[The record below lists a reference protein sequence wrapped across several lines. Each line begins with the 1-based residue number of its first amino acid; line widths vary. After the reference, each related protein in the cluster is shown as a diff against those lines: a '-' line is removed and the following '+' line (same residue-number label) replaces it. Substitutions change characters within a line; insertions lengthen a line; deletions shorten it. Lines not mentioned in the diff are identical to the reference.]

1 MKIKIVIIFA
11 ITLFTNFYSYSQSKK
26 DLKTNKVAS
35 ETCYVTITENGK
47 DITYKDSYTVYDKE
61 GRVTEQTE
69 FYKDG
74 TVKHKEVN
82 KYDSQKNKIEESVYD
97 AKTDAKGSTF
107 KKTSYVFN
115 TNNDKVGE
123 TEYDANGKILKQSV
137 ITYDN
142 KGLKIQKQTY
152 SADKKLLSAKKYVYT
167 YR

>member
-1 MKIKIVIIFA
+1 MKTRIIFIFA
-11 ITLFTNFYSYSQSKK
+11 ITAFTALSSFSQSKK
-26 DLKTNKVAS
+26 DIKVNKIAT
-35 ETCYVTITENGK
+35 ETSYITVTENGK
-47 DITYKDSYTVYDKE
+47 DVTYKDSYTVYDKE
-61 GRVTEQTE
+61 GRVTEQTD

-97 AKTDAKGSTF
+97 AKTDAKGPTF
-107 KKTSYVFN
+107 KKNSYVFN

-142 KGLKIQKQTY
+142 RGLKTDRKTY
-152 SADKKLLSAKKYVYT
+152 SADKKLISTKKYVYT